1 MFSSQVLL
9 FSGDCSSLCFRS
21 RAQNRISCLYTVSV
35 VLSLVVYYILERSE
49 VSLFGRERALP
60 VRGSLVW
67 LALAPLLTSG
77 KLFMNVVH
85 ARFMMS
91 HFSRSADELHLSL

>member
-9 FSGDCSSLCFRS
+9 FFPVTVVRSFHS

-35 VLSLVVYYILERSE
+35 ELSLMVYYILERSE

-85 ARFMMS
+85 ARFMLS
-91 HFSRSADELHLSL
+91 HFAVR